1 MGKMKKI
8 MVAGAVCYVAYKLG
22 KKYLRENNL
31 TVGDVAD
38 RVKAKA
44 EEFVKQAVGIV
55 PDTGEEYTT
64 GRKIYTFGTE
74 KRIALVHLSEGVT
87 GLYDNKK
94 NYPIEKKVKSYS
106 EEGDKLYVYSDQA
119 DYVLHDAP
127 FFMNVYVKEAAE
139 AETIAAELGA
149 QYDPAEAAVY
159 RYRAEPDKTRCRN
172 DSIPEGIAAFGGKM
186 KPSAEPIRRL
196 SYFGWGIYGTG
207 VRLRSYRCGTHQ
219 KSVEAKGL

>member
-38 RVKAKA
+38 RVKAKT
-44 EEFVKQAVGIV
+44 EEIVKQAVGIV

-64 GRKIYTFGTE
+64 GRKIYTFGAE

-119 DYVLHDAP
+119 DYVLRDAP
-127 FFMNVYVKEAAE
+127 FFMNVYVKKAAE

-159 RYRAEPDKTRCRN
+159 RYGSDEKLD
-172 DSIPEGIAAFGGKM
+172 I
-186 KPSAEPIRRL
+186 
-196 SYFGWGIYGTG
+196 
-207 VRLRSYRCGTHQ
+207 
-219 KSVEAKGL
+219 KGLAAQAAAAKNAEEQAAAAKIAEEMAEAAKIAEEQATAAEQG

>member
-1 MGKMKKI
+1 M
-8 MVAGAVCYVAYKLG
+8 
-22 KKYLRENNL
+22 
-31 TVGDVAD
+31 
-38 RVKAKA
+38 
-44 EEFVKQAVGIV
+44 
-55 PDTGEEYTT
+55 
-64 GRKIYTFGTE
+64 
-74 KRIALVHLSEGVT
+74 T

-159 RYRAEPDKTRCRN
+159 RYGSDEKLD
-172 DSIPEGIAAFGGKM
+172 I
-186 KPSAEPIRRL
+186 
-196 SYFGWGIYGTG
+196 
-207 VRLRSYRCGTHQ
+207 
-219 KSVEAKGL
+219 KGLAAQAAAAKNA

>member
-64 GRKIYTFGTE
+64 GRKIYTFGAD

-119 DYVLHDAP
+119 DYVLRDAP

-159 RYRAEPDKTRCRN
+159 RYGSDEKLD
-172 DSIPEGIAAFGGKM
+172 I
-186 KPSAEPIRRL
+186 
-196 SYFGWGIYGTG
+196 
-207 VRLRSYRCGTHQ
+207 
-219 KSVEAKGL
+219 KGLAAQAAAAKIAEEQAAAAKIAEEMAEAAKIAEEQATAEEQG